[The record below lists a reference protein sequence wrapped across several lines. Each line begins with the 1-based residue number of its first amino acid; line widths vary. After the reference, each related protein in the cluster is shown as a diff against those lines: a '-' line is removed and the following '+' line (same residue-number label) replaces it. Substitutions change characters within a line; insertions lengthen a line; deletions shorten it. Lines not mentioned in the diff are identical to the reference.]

1 MILPP
6 IEKRKPSFASWYKH
20 LLLFL
25 CMGQMSL
32 QHKKRKSVNVG
43 DNKFN
48 SLSDLS
54 SSEIDEEIS
63 INRKNPPN
71 MYQELEEDF
80 EDGVEAY
87 DDDSNL
93 PNADNEEEIR
103 NRIHQSQAQMSH
115 LFSQLNEDQKQRFE
129 MFRQHGFPRP
139 TIKRLIQKILGDAGT
154 INVNLIIAV
163 AGIAKVFLGEL
174 VEEAV
179 SIKADVNPNEPVS
192 PMHLY
197 EARRRLIKTGVLN
210 NGRRTVN
217 KLF

>member
-1 MILPP
+1 
-6 IEKRKPSFASWYKH
+6 
-20 LLLFL
+20 
-25 CMGQMSL
+25 MSS
-32 QHKKRKSVNVG
+32 QHKKKKSGNL
-43 DNKFN
+43 DNKFD

-63 INRKNPPN
+63 VNRKNPPN
-71 MYQELEEDF
+71 MYQELEEDL
-80 EDGVEAY
+80 EDNIEIY
-87 DDDSNL
+87 DDESNL
-93 PNADNEEEIR
+93 LNADNEEEIR

-139 TIKRLIQKILGDAGT
+139 AIKRLIQKVLNDTGS

-174 VEEAV
+174 IEEAV
-179 SIKADVNPNEPVS
+179 SIKTEAGSIDPVS

-197 EARRRLIKTGVLN
+197 EARRRLIKSGLSN
-210 NGRRTVN
+210 HNRNIVN
-217 KLF
+217 RLF